1 MITQPVSNRT
11 EPKIQVFRCELQSFS
26 WPRVVWPNTCLV
38 PLALEF
44 LGLNYCNHAV
54 WNRIRSLSLYW
65 TFSKS
70 DKTQKLCSE
79 GNLGSTYGYS
89 FQVRCLQ
96 ASFPSWLGC
105 QEVGL
110 ASAGSTGSRSPSI
123 CWAVRSGTHYC
134 RVFTEGRGRFKETC
148 LKHMQSLPFHIHSFL
163 NQVKAAAC

>member
-1 MITQPVSNRT
+1 MFLHLILTNIKSYINCLILQKRILRFKEMSLWMITQPVSNRT

-89 FQVRCLQ
+89 FQVRCL
-96 ASFPSWLGC
+96 
-105 QEVGL
+105 
-110 ASAGSTGSRSPSI
+110 
-123 CWAVRSGTHYC
+123 
-134 RVFTEGRGRFKETC
+134 
-148 LKHMQSLPFHIHSFL
+148 
-163 NQVKAAAC
+163 